1 LRQDPDVVMIGEIR
15 DFDTVDIAIKSA
27 LTGHLVLSS
36 LHTSTASGSVV
47 RLINMGVEPFLIASS
62 VILVVAQRL
71 LRMICQECKEAY
83 TPAAD
88 VVEKYGLQD
97 ANGKAPTL
105 YRPVGCK
112 RCSNSGYRGRSVI
125 VENMR
130 ITPAIRELLFQHAGE
145 AEIRRM
151 ARDEGMV
158 TLRENGI
165 ERVLKGET
173 ALNEVIRIT
182 AEDRNE

>member
-1 LRQDPDVVMIGEIR
+1 
-15 DFDTVDIAIKSA
+15 
-27 LTGHLVLSS
+27 
-36 LHTSTASGSVV
+36 
-47 RLINMGVEPFLIASS
+47 
-62 VILVVAQRL
+62 
-71 LRMICQECKEAY
+71 
-83 TPAAD
+83 
-88 VVEKYGLQD
+88 
-97 ANGKAPTL
+97 
-105 YRPVGCK
+105 
-112 RCSNSGYRGRSVI
+112 
-125 VENMR
+125 MR